1 MTANLAPQQ
10 VAVQASHAAL
20 EAGSLYGAQLSSHL
34 ILLTIKDEVSLKEF
48 HQELKEQGIQSV
60 LFFEPDYNPPQFTA
74 LCTELI
80 SEEQGKLFK
89 KLKLYKPTNDK

>member
-1 MTANLAPQQ
+1 MTANLEPQQ

-34 ILLTIKDEVSLKEF
+34 VLLTIKDEYLLKEF
-48 HQELKEQGIQSV
+48 HQELEEKGVQSV
-60 LFFEPDYNPPQFTA
+60 LFFEPDYNPPQYTA

-80 SEEQGKLFK
+80 SENQRRLFR
-89 KLKLYKPTNDK
+89 KLKLYR